1 MKNSKYPII
10 WLTGQPGSG
19 KTTLSNELLKIISN
33 FQDKI
38 NVIQIDGDDLRHLTD
53 NKDYSKEGRY
63 SNIRLGQNI
72 ALFSQNKGS
81 LVIVSLVAP
90 YLDLREELKQKTIAG
105 EFYIYTEKIRGR
117 EHFSKDYQKP
127 EHNFFPIDTTVKT
140 VKESADEIFAIY
152 ERWQPWHNG
161 HKWLIDQRLKEGK
174 NVCIGIRDVIADEK
188 NPFSPQEVESNVM
201 KN

>member
-90 YLDLREELKQKTIAG
+90 YLDLREELKQKTTVC

-117 EHFSKDYQKP
+117 EHFFKRLSKAR
-127 EHNFFPIDTTVKT
+127 T
-140 VKESADEIFAIY
+140 
-152 ERWQPWHNG
+152 
-161 HKWLIDQRLKEGK
+161 
-174 NVCIGIRDVIADEK
+174 
-188 NPFSPQEVESNVM
+188 
-201 KN
+201 